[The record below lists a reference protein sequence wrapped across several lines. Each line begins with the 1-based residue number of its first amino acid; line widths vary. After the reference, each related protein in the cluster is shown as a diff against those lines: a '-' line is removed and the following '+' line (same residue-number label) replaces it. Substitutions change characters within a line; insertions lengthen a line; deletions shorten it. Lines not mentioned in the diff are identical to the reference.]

1 MNMSNRG
8 CFRGLPRAVG
18 MALFA
23 LLLLPAA
30 LASGDDG
37 APAPGDSGF
46 VHYVLSQIDDQ
57 HRGNSSHG
65 VLEMQIKTENWTR
78 TLEMESWSLGKE
90 HSLVKIIRPLK
101 EKGTATLKAENTL
114 YTYLNKT
121 GRTIRINASMMGSS
135 WMGSHFTN
143 DDLVTETRLSD
154 DFNATLL
161 GDRPWGKKQVYVL
174 ELVPRE
180 GRAIVYGKIQ
190 VGVFHDSLQPAWQLY
205 FDEDGKKVRKMV
217 YSDFRYSGGRLFP
230 HRMKMTP
237 LDRSGEYTLLQWKQI
252 QFDVPLEKA
261 FFSVHRLKSL

>member
-1 MNMSNRG
+1 MTILNHVCAKRFSKLAG
-8 CFRGLPRAVG
+8 ISLLASIL
-18 MALFA
+18 LFVT
-23 LLLLPAA
+23 

-37 APAPGDSGF
+37 VPVPGDTGF
-46 VHYVLSQIDDQ
+46 VRHVLLQIDDQ

-65 VLEMQIKTENWTR
+65 ILEMQIKTTHWTR

-90 HSLVKIIRPLK
+90 HSLVKIIKPLK

-121 GRTIRINASMMGSS
+121 GRTIRINASMMGSA

-154 DFNATLL
+154 DFDATLI
-161 GDRPWGKKQVYVL
+161 GDKPWGKKQVHVL
-174 ELVPRE
+174 ELIPKE

-190 VGVFHDSLQPAWQLY
+190 VGVFHGSLQPAWQLF

-217 YSDFRYSGGRLFP
+217 YSDFRYSHGRLFP

-237 LDRSGEYTLLQWKQI
+237 LDKSGEYTSLQWKQI
-252 QFDVPLEKA
+252 QFDVPLKKA